1 MKVNKQ
7 IEQCTLCGQ
16 PSTVDYL
23 GSLNQQV
30 LFRCPNCG
38 VYSVT
43 DLFKERR
50 FDAKTSVPF
59 HLLSGY
65 VREMNELDQR
75 LPIITSSNWE
85 DLINNPLVPKAVYDK
100 FIKLMRYIRQKS
112 TYYKEPVSL
121 FDGKQP
127 AICYAKNQ
135 MEFMSIAEDLLD
147 NGYLQSNR
155 LLTGT
160 EYWLTLK
167 GEQHLSE
174 LDKLK
179 PVSEAVF
186 VAMWFSDEMVSV
198 YQNAIKPA
206 IESSECGT
214 FLAFR
219 VDNREFNED
228 ITDAI
233 IAGIK
238 QSRFTVADLTGC
250 RGGVYYEAGFARGL
264 GQQVILTCRK
274 DWQYAEK
281 IMESDG
287 RTIVT
292 QEGVHFDVNHLNI
305 IFWSNVEELK
315 GRLIERI
322 RATIK

>member
-85 DLINNPLVPKAVYDK
+85 DLINNPLVPKAIYDK
-100 FIKLMRYIRQKS
+100 YIKLMRYIRQKS

-147 NGYLQSNR
+147 NEYLQSNR

-174 LDKLK
+174 LGMCRQI
-179 PVSEAVF
+179 PWS
-186 VAMWFSDEMVSV
+186 
-198 YQNAIKPA
+198 QAIPPL
-206 IESSECGT
+206 SSAAWRT
-214 FLAFR
+214 TSP
-219 VDNREFNED
+219 N
-228 ITDAI
+228 
-233 IAGIK
+233 
-238 QSRFTVADLTGC
+238 TG
-250 RGGVYYEAGFARGL
+250 GG
-264 GQQVILTCRK
+264 
-274 DWQYAEK
+274 
-281 IMESDG
+281 
-287 RTIVT
+287 
-292 QEGVHFDVNHLNI
+292 
-305 IFWSNVEELK
+305 
-315 GRLIERI
+315 
-322 RATIK
+322 